1 MEERVVDSRYVLKE
15 KVGAGGMA
23 DVYRAIDTQE
33 NREVAVK
40 QMHTDLLNDPE
51 FVRRFE
57 REAVAQSMLSH
68 PNIVGTFGHGTD
80 GDVPYIVMEYVDG
93 ITLKDFIQNRAPMPQ
108 NILTRIARQI
118 LSALGHAHANGVVHR
133 DIKPRTF

>member
-1 MEERVVDSRYVLKE
+1 MMEERIVDSRYVLKE

-23 DVYRAIDTQE
+23 DVYRAVDNQTGQ
-33 NREVAVK
+33 EVAVK

-57 REAVAQSMLSH
+57 REAVAQSMLNH
-68 PNIVGTFGHGTD
+68 QNIVATFGHGTD

-93 ITLKDFIQNRAPMPQ
+93 ITLKDFIQCGDITIKQGKSPMVIDMFC
-108 NILTRIARQI
+108 N
-118 LSALGHAHANGVVHR
+118 SN
-133 DIKPRTF
+133 DIIHKLFTD